1 MTAKTR
7 TRTISIKRT
16 YKPLFEDTNQRYIL
30 LTGGRNSAKSFTA
43 ALAEAHA
50 LTQPLPHKTLFTR
63 YTLSSAHIS
72 IIPEFQD
79 KLDLSGLAPQFTAA
93 NNTITHTA
101 TGNQIIFAGI
111 KTSSGNQTAKLKSIP
126 GLSRFVVDEAEE
138 FRDETAFDTID
149 YSVRAMDAPNRVTV
163 IMNPQDIAHFLWTKW
178 FEGHTE
184 YISIDGTQIPMSR
197 HPEVLHIHTTY
208 LNNLANIPKAYFDK
222 IMYLRESNRPKYE
235 HLFLGRW
242 QEKAEGVVFPNWIEG
257 EFDTSLPYG
266 YGLDYGYF
274 PDPLALVKCAV
285 DTGAKRIYVQEMIYQ
300 TELSTQET
308 VTRIRAIVGPERMV
322 IADTSEPRLTNEIA
336 AAGVNI
342 QKADKGPDSVVEGIK
357 KMQDYTI
364 IVTQNSHKL
373 KKELNTYVWN
383 DKKSSTPVDANNHGC
398 DSLRYIFSRLAEG
411 SDITAWK

>member
-1 MTAKTR
+1 MYR
-7 TRTISIKRT
+7 
-16 YKPLFEDTNQRYIL
+16 PLFNATEQRYIL

-43 ALAEAHA
+43 ALAEAVA
-50 LTQPLPHKTLFTR
+50 LTQQVPHKTLFTR

-79 KLDLSGLAPQFTAA
+79 KLDLSGLAPQFTAS
-93 NNTITHTA
+93 NNTITHNS
-101 TGNQIIFAGI
+101 TGNSIIFAGI

-138 FRDETAFDTID
+138 FRDEVAFDTID
-149 YSVRAMDAPNRVTV
+149 FSVRAMDAPNRVTL
-163 IMNPQDIAHFLWTKW
+163 IMNPQDVDHFIWRKW

-184 YISIDGTQIPMSR
+184 YVMIDGAKIPMSR

-208 LNNLANIPKAYFDK
+208 LNNLNNIPKSYFEK
-222 IMYLRESNRPKYE
+222 IMHLRESNRAKYE
-235 HLFLGRW
+235 HIFLGKW
-242 QEKAEGVVFPNWIEG
+242 QEQAEGVVFPNWIEG

-285 DTGAKRIYVQEMIYQ
+285 DSGAKRIYVQEMIYQ
-300 TELSTQET
+300 TELSTSNT
-308 VTRIRAIVGPERMV
+308 VAQVRAIVGTEKMV
-322 IADTSEPRLTNEIA
+322 IADTSEPRLTNDIA

-342 QKADKGPDSVVEGIK
+342 QKADKGPDSVIEGIK

-364 IVTQNSHKL
+364 VVTQGSHNI

-383 DKKSSTPVDANNHGC
+383 DKKSSTPVDANNHSI
-398 DSLRYIFSRLAEG
+398 DAVRYIFTRLAEG
-411 SDITAWK
+411 SDITAYS

>member
-1 MTAKTR
+1 MTAPTR
-7 TRTISIKRT
+7 IISVKKMYR
-16 YKPLFEDTNQRYIL
+16 PLFNATEQRYIL

-43 ALAEAHA
+43 SLAEAVA
-50 LTQPLPHKTLFTR
+50 LTHEVPHKTLFTR

-79 KLDLSGLAPQFTAA
+79 KLDLSGLAPQFTAS
-93 NNTITHTA
+93 NNTITHNT

-138 FRDETAFDTID
+138 FRDEVAFDTID
-149 YSVRAMDAPNRVTV
+149 FSVRAMDAPNRVTL
-163 IMNPQDIAHFLWTKW
+163 IMNPQDVDHFIWRKW

-184 YISIDGTQIPMSR
+184 YIMIDGAKIPMSR

-208 LNNLANIPKAYFDK
+208 LNNLNNIPKSYFEK
-222 IMYLRESNRPKYE
+222 IMHLRESNRAKYE
-235 HLFLGRW
+235 HIFLGKW
-242 QEKAEGVVFPNWIEG
+242 QEQAEGVVFPNWIEG

-285 DTGAKRIYVQEMIYQ
+285 DSSAMRIYVQEMIYQ
-300 TELSTQET
+300 TELSTSNT
-308 VTRIRAIVGPERMV
+308 VAQVRAIVGTEKMV
-322 IADTSEPRLTNEIA
+322 IADTSEPRLTNDIA

-342 QKADKGPDSVVEGIK
+342 QKAEKGPDSVIEGIK

-364 IVTQNSHKL
+364 VVTQGSHNI

-383 DKKSSTPVDANNHGC
+383 DKKSSTPVDANNHSI
-398 DSLRYIFSRLAEG
+398 DALRYIFTRLAEG
-411 SDITAWK
+411 SDITAYN